1 MPEPAVEYDPGMTEV
16 VPKQKVS
23 LSLDADVVEA
33 LEALGP
39 LSPQVNA
46 TLRAQL
52 DEVRRAAALD
62 ALVAEL
68 VTRHGSVD
76 SDADRAAIDR
86 YVELLS

>member
-1 MPEPAVEYDPGMTEV
+1 MPEPAREYDQSMTEV

-23 LSLDADVVEA
+23 LSLDADVVES
-33 LEALGP
+33 LESLGP

-52 DEVRRAAALD
+52 EQVRRAAALD
-62 ALVAEL
+62 DLVKELVA
-68 VTRHGSVD
+68 RHGPLD
-76 SDADRAAIDR
+76 SDEDRAATDR

>member
-1 MPEPAVEYDPGMTEV
+1 MSEPTPEYDWSMTEV
-16 VPKQKVS
+16 IPKQKVS

-33 LEALGP
+33 LETLGP

-52 DEVRRAAALD
+52 EQVRRAAALD

-68 VTRHGSVD
+68 VARHGPLD
-76 SDADRAAIDR
+76 DDADRAAIER